1 MKKKDSLFF
10 LIIVLYLFIVVFFFL
25 YFVSFSN
32 VTPVKIYN
40 VQKPSVSVSSDY
52 AISLNEQ
59 IKQNLNEIKN
69 AFLRDPNYSK
79 LHINSVSSLI
89 TLKINGV
96 SGKGPNCGA
105 TVSTIKTN
113 CTTLDSVY
121 SSLKPYINSLK
132 ISFTSAN
139 GISNYYIFRYNSNYY
154 FMDNSFYKTINNNGF
169 PIYYIKG

>member
-1 MKKKDSLFF
+1 MKTKDSLFF
-10 LIIVLYLFIVVFFFL
+10 LIIVLYLFIVIFFFL

-32 VTPVKIYN
+32 TTPVKIYN
-40 VQKPSVSVSSDY
+40 VQKPSVSVRSDY

-59 IKQNLNEIKN
+59 IKQNLSEIKN

-79 LHINSVSSLI
+79 LHINSVSNFI
-89 TLKINGV
+89 HLKINGI
-96 SGKGPNCGA
+96 SGEGPSCGA
-105 TVSTIKTN
+105 TVSTIRNN
-113 CTTLDSVY
+113 CTTLDSIY

-132 ISFTSAN
+132 ISFTSSN
-139 GISNYYIFRYNSNYY
+139 DISNYYIFKYNNSYY